1 VTWKGFGAVAARK
14 PLDEDV
20 RGRLVATAEREVQNE
35 LRVAL
40 DSHEC
45 VGIADGLVG
54 GFLRALVA
62 FLLLDEAPDFISLNV
77 LDRDVDNQPGH
88 ELFAL
93 LAGQNQQAEDGL
105 AVNSGNPFSAAN
117 TGPFDQKPQDQFGF
131 LSGQL
136 HSIKRSLVGFSEGL
150 AALMTAVA
158 LKAVPML
165 SETPAFVP
173 AGVAGH
179 L

>member
-1 VTWKGFGAVAARK
+1 M
-14 PLDEDV
+14 
-20 RGRLVATAEREVQNE
+20 
-35 LRVAL
+35 
-40 DSHEC
+40 
-45 VGIADGLVG
+45 
-54 GFLRALVA
+54 
-62 FLLLDEAPDFISLNV
+62 
-77 LDRDVDNQPGH
+77 
-88 ELFAL
+88 AL
-93 LAGQNQQAEDGL
+93 LQILAAEGEGSSGGAST
-105 AVNSGNPFSAAN
+105 AVSRFSAAN